1 MDLLSLHNSRWLI
14 LKSTRRLTNALNKA
28 ATIIPKPRLTRPR
41 LRSGRP
47 NVALP
52 HATSPL
58 PSGSTNTVGQALA
71 QLSSSTSD
79 TAPPKRYD
87 LYWGSFGELPAP
99 SNRWKPRLAGEP
111 SFGLRGR
118 MYTRGQRSPK
128 SGSSDYSFGRIAAPG
143 CCCVFGV
150 RYFSRNPSQLRSR
163 GKQPFPSR
171 IDPYCECFLLRKNS
185 TARS

>member
-99 SNRWKPRLAGEP
+99 FKPMETPA
-111 SFGLRGR
+111 RGGTKFWFTGKNV
-118 MYTRGQRSPK
+118 YTRSTFAEIRLERLLFRTHS
-128 SGSSDYSFGRIAAPG
+128 RARLLLRLWCAIL
-143 CCCVFGV
+143 
-150 RYFSRNPSQLRSR
+150 FS
-163 GKQPFPSR
+163 QPFPAS
-171 IDPYCECFLLRKNS
+171 LTRKA
-185 TARS
+185 TIPQ